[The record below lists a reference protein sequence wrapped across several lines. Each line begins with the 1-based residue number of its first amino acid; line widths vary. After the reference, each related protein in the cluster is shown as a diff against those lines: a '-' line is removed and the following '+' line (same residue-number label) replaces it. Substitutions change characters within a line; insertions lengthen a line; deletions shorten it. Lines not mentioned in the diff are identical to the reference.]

1 MAAAWKEDPSVATA
15 KMATAR
21 RVRAEKPAASMVAAG
36 KGAAT
41 KLGILEAA
49 KAVLHD
55 RGYAGLST
63 REVAAAAGVPVS
75 QIHYHF
81 GSKQAMIVALFQ
93 YLNAQLLERQNAM
106 FADPALRLSE
116 QWDRACD
123 YLDEDLASGYVRVLQ
138 ELWAAGWSDPDIGRV
153 VREGILDWTKLLAR
167 VARRSKLSVGSYVPF
182 TPEEIAQL
190 VANAFIGAEAFL
202 LLGVEEKGLPVRRSL
217 RRVGEVIRRLEQLE
231 K

>member
-1 MAAAWKEDPSVATA
+1 VASVA
-15 KMATAR
+15 
-21 RVRAEKPAASMVAAG
+21 AAG

-41 KLGILEAA
+41 KLGLLEAA

-63 REVAAAAGVPVS
+63 REVAAAAQVPVS

-123 YLDEDLASGYVRVLQ
+123 YLDEDLASGYVRVLL
-138 ELWAAGWSDPDIGRV
+138 ELWAAGWSDPEIGRV
-153 VREGILDWTKLLAR
+153 VREGMMDWAKLLAEA
-167 VARRSKLSVGSYVPF
+167 ARRAKDSAISYGPF

-190 VANAFIGAEAFL
+190 VCNAFIGAEAFL
-202 LLGVEEKGLPVRRSL
+202 LLGVEDKGVPVRRSL

-231 K
+231 R

>member
-1 MAAAWKEDPSVATA
+1 
-15 KMATAR
+15 
-21 RVRAEKPAASMVAAG
+21 MVMAG

-63 REVAAAAGVPVS
+63 REVAAVAQVPVS

-93 YLNAQLLERQNAM
+93 YLNAQLLERQSAM
-106 FADPALRLSE
+106 FGDPGLRLSE

-123 YLDEDLASGYVRVLQ
+123 YLDEDLASGYVRVLL
-138 ELWAAGWSDPDIGRV
+138 ELWAAGWSDPRIGRV
-153 VREGILDWTKLLAR
+153 VREGMMDWAKLLAEI
-167 VARRSKLSVGSYVPF
+167 ARRSKGRTISYGPF
-182 TPEEIAQL
+182 TPEEVAQL
-190 VANAFIGAEAFL
+190 IGNAFIGAEAFL
-202 LLGVEEKGLPVRRSL
+202 LLGVEDQGVPVRRSL
-217 RRVGEVIRRLEQLE
+217 RRVGEVIRRFEQPE
-231 K
+231 S